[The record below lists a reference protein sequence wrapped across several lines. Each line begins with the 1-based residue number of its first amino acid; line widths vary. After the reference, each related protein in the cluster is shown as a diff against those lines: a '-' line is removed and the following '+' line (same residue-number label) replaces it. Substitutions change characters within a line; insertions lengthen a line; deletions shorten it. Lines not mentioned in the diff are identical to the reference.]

1 MFFLLSS
8 CSIGHIASSLTLTSL
23 TKTDADCVE
32 MRGNLFYPQNSSTWR
47 DLGLYYFTVDKQLG
61 NYGYGDYGLES
72 LTFGSTGVTLPSALI
87 SVFNGSG
94 PTNTT
99 SYFDGMFGVGITPG
113 TFNGTVPLPAINALV
128 EQDAAILSHSYGFTA
143 GAVYRKTSGS
153 STIVNY

>member
-1 MFFLLSS
+1 
-8 CSIGHIASSLTLTSL
+8 
-23 TKTDADCVE
+23 

-128 EQDAAILSHSYGFTA
+128 EQEAAIPSHSYGYTA
-143 GAVYRKTSGS
+143 GAVYRKMSGS
-153 STIVNY
+153 SNILNY